1 MTVDMIVQSQSGRK
15 ISTLTLVTKF
25 EPLLRKYAYLLN
37 YDDAYNDL
45 LVDYLELIK
54 KMNVSLLRNID
65 EGSIVSY
72 IQKSVYSC
80 YIKRSKSARV
90 YITKNSF
97 FCELS
102 DGEIRIIDMLSS
114 LNDDYKV
121 IENID
126 IRKSLSR
133 SEYIVIHMFYYSGYS
148 VAEIARHKKV
158 SRQAVNQTKNNALKK
173 LNKLYEQYN

>member
-1 MTVDMIVQSQSGRK
+1 MTIDIIIQSQSGRK
-15 ISTLTLVTKF
+15 ISTLELVKKF
-25 EPLLRKYAYLLN
+25 EPLLKKYAYLLD

-54 KMNVSLLRNID
+54 KINVSLLRNID

-80 YIKRSKSARV
+80 YIKRSKYSRS

-102 DGEIRIIDMLSS
+102 DGEMRIIDRLSS
-114 LNDDYKV
+114 LNDDYKR

-126 IRKSLSR
+126 IRKILNY
-133 SEYIVIHMFYYSGYS
+133 SEYIVIYMFYYYGYS
-148 VAEIARHKKV
+148 IAEIARDKKI
-158 SRQAVNQTKNNALKK
+158 SRQAINQTKIKALKK
-173 LNKLYEQYN
+173 LNELYTIS